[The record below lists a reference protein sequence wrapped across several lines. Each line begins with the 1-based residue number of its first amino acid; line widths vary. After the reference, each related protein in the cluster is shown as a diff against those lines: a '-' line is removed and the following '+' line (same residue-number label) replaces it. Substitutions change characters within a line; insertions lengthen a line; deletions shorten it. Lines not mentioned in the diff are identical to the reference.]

1 MSEFVDRLAALR
13 DWMAQEKL
21 DGFIIWRGDMFSGE
35 EVRACDERLAF
46 ISGFT
51 GSAGY
56 GLVLCETAYL
66 YSDGRYH
73 LQMQNQLDSTLW
85 QWRDAS
91 QNALTDSLN
100 EAQKAIGKP
109 ALRLGFDGYTT
120 SLAQF
125 EKLPKQLDSG
135 MVEWHG
141 FDAHPID
148 EIWQTRPHEARAPA
162 FALAD
167 EVAGQSAADK
177 IAQTQAKLQ
186 EAGHDGLFISAVDCV
201 NWLLNIRG
209 SDLKNTPFHLA
220 FAYLP
225 SKGAPYLIGAL
236 LDEGWESDYKL
247 ISFEEMGQWL
257 AGLKG
262 CSISI
267 DPSTLPFALQSQ
279 MKKAGLELVEE
290 PSILML
296 PKAQKNQIELA
307 GFDKAHLADALAFCH
322 FWFALE
328 TQLDS
333 TKMRETDLVAKLQ
346 SYRQAQAGYLCDSFD
361 TIMGSGPN
369 GAIIHYRALT
379 GEDSA
384 ILENNLLLIDSGAH
398 YQTGT
403 TDITRTL
410 LIGKA
415 DSDMIKAYSAVLAAH
430 AALASALFPAGTT
443 GQAIDAICRAPLW
456 ARGFDFAHGTG
467 HGVGH
472 ILSVHEGPAS
482 ISKRGTIPLEDGMV
496 LSNEPGYYRE
506 GHWGIRLENLVA
518 VQPSDTDFY
527 GFRDLTLV
535 PFERDLIDISIL
547 GHSAHQWVDA
557 YHQKVAGAL
566 MPYLEGDIANW
577 LADKTKPL
585 HG

>member
-1 MSEFVDRLAALR
+1 MSEFADRLAALR

-56 GLVLCETAYL
+56 ALVLCEAAYL
-66 YSDGRYH
+66 FSDGRYH
-73 LQMQNQLDSTLW
+73 LQMQNQLDSALW

-91 QNALTDSLN
+91 QNILNDILN
-100 EAQKAIGKP
+100 EAQKVIGKP
-109 ALRLGFDGYTT
+109 ALHLGFDGYTT

-135 MVEWHG
+135 MAQWHG
-141 FDAHPID
+141 FDTHPID
-148 EIWQTRPHEARAPA
+148 EIWQDRPLETRIPA
-162 FALAD
+162 FALSD

-177 IAQTQAKLQ
+177 IAQTQVKLK
-186 EAGHDGLFISAVDCV
+186 EAGLDGLFISAVDCV

-225 SKGAPYLIGAL
+225 SNGAPYLCGAL
-236 LDEGWESDYKL
+236 LDDDIADDYKL
-247 ISFEEMGQWL
+247 ISYEEMGQWL

-267 DPSTLPFALQSQ
+267 DPSTLPYALQSQ

-307 GFDKAHLADALAFCH
+307 GFDKAHLTDALAFCH
-322 FWFALE
+322 FWYALE
-328 TQLDS
+328 TNMDCAS
-333 TKMRETDLVAKLQ
+333 MRETDLVAKLQ
-346 SYRQAQAGYLCDSFD
+346 SYRQAKADYLCDSFD

-369 GAIIHYRALT
+369 GAIIHYRALK

-384 ILENNLLLIDSGAH
+384 ILDNNLLLIDSGAH

-415 DSDMIKAYSAVLAAH
+415 DNDMIEAYSAVLAAH
-430 AALASALFPAGTT
+430 AALASTLFPAGTT

-482 ISKRGTIPLEDGMV
+482 ISKRGTIALEEGMV

-518 VQPSDTDFY
+518 VQASDTGFY

-547 GHSAHQWVDA
+547 GHSAHQWVDE
-557 YHQKVAGAL
+557 YHKKVAHAL
-566 MPYLEGDIANW
+566 MPYLEVDIAKW
-577 LADKTKPL
+577 LAEKTKPL
-585 HG
+585 KG

>member
-1 MSEFVDRLAALR
+1 MSAFANRLSELR
-13 DWMAQEKL
+13 QWMAGEKL
-21 DGFIIWRGDMFSGE
+21 DGFIIWRDDVFSGE
-35 EVRACDERLAF
+35 EVRSCDERLAF

-56 GLVLCETAYL
+56 ALVLCETAFVF
-66 YSDGRYH
+66 SDGRYH
-73 LQMQNQLDSTLW
+73 LQMQNQLDGSLW
-85 QWRDAS
+85 QWRDSAP
-91 QNALTDSLN
+91 NALKDILN
-100 EAQKAIGKP
+100 EAKKEIDKP

-125 EKLPKQLDSG
+125 EKLPKQIDGAS
-135 MVEWHG
+135 VEWQG
-141 FDAHPID
+141 FDSHPLD
-148 EIWQTRPHEARAPA
+148 KIWQDRPVEARIPA
-162 FALAD
+162 FALSD

-177 IAQTQAKLQ
+177 MAQTQAKLK
-186 EAGHDGLFISAVDCV
+186 EAGHNGLFISAVDCV

-225 SKGAPYLIGAL
+225 AQGTPYLCGAL
-236 LDEGWESDYKL
+236 LDDDLAADYK
-247 ISFEEMGQWL
+247 IINFDEMANWL
-257 AGLKG
+257 AELRG

-267 DPSTLPFALQSQ
+267 DPSTLPYALQSQ
-279 MKKAGLELVEE
+279 MKKAGLQLVEE
-290 PSILML
+290 PSILMM

-307 GFDKAHLADALAFCH
+307 GFDKAHCADALAFCR
-322 FWFALE
+322 FWFELE
-328 TQLDS
+328 TQLDA
-333 TKMRETDLVAKLQ
+333 TKMRETDLVTKLQ
-346 SYRQAQAGYLCDSFD
+346 SYRQSQAGYLCDSFD

-379 GEDSA
+379 GEDSV
-384 ILENNLLLIDSGAH
+384 ILDNNLLLIDSGAH

-415 DSDMIKAYSAVLAAH
+415 DNDMIEAYSAVLSAH
-430 AALASALFPAGTT
+430 AALAGTSFPAGTT

-482 ISKRGTIPLEDGMV
+482 ISKRGTIPLEEGMV
-496 LSNEPGYYRE
+496 QSNEPGYYRE

-518 VQPSDTDFY
+518 VYAKHDGFY

-535 PFERDLIDISIL
+535 PFERRLIDISIL
-547 GHSAHQWVDA
+547 GNAAQKWVDE

-566 MPYLEGDIANW
+566 MPYLEGDMADW
-577 LADKTKPL
+577 LAEKTKPL
-585 HG
+585 DS